1 MELAVDVNDGD
12 ADGDD
17 LDTLGEELV
26 LARLELEGD
35 FVTNQKVIFF
45 ITDVF
50 APSKWRIRVH
60 PLN

>member
-17 LDTLGEELV
+17 LDMLGEELI

-35 FVTNQKVIFF
+35 FVTNQKVIFY
-45 ITDVF
+45 
-50 APSKWRIRVH
+50 H
-60 PLN
+60 